1 MICVE
6 HQRLSRAVSKL
17 DRKARERALTYATS
31 IHVAFFKSDRC
42 RVYIHRLINH
52 IACVPDSYPPPRL
65 RLDYRNLRKG

>member
-31 IHVAFFKSDRC
+31 IHVAFLKRTD
-42 RVYIHRLINH
+42 VAYIYT
-52 IACVPDSYPPPRL
+52 A
-65 RLDYRNLRKG
+65 